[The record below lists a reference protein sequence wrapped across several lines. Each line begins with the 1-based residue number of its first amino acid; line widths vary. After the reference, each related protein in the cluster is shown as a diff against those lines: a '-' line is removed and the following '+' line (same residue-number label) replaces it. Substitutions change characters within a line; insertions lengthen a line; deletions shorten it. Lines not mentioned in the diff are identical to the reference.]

1 VGAGSLWPWL
11 PFLSPRT
18 QKSVRLHILDDHIYQ
33 NAFSALVIINRFLEM
48 PIFKKIIC
56 LKFQKLRKLQGKE
69 KYQKMVETQEPIHY
83 RKACIQ

>member
-56 LKFQKLRKLQGKE
+56 LKCQKIRKLQGKIT
-69 KYQKMVETQEPIHY
+69 KKWWKPKSQSTIAKHVSNN
-83 RKACIQ
+83 